1 MNEQLNPLI
10 KETLAEVV
18 SDANIKKFI
27 LDILN
32 IERSYS
38 PRDKKRRY
46 EAALEKYVGQ
56 S

>member
-10 KETLAEVV
+10 KETLTEVV
-18 SDANIKKFI
+18 SDVDTRKFI
-27 LDILN
+27 MDILN

-46 EAALEKYVGQ
+46 EAVLEKYVGQ